1 MTILVAGGSGLV
13 GSAVVRT
20 LRQANRNVIGIS
32 SNDVNLLDRE
42 KTFSFIQDLKPIAII
57 DAAAKVG
64 GIGGN
69 NAYPVEFLSQNLQ
82 IQTNLMDAAHN
93 ANVDKFVFLGS
104 SCIYP
109 KESPQPIKEEYLLT
123 GELEQT
129 NSAYA
134 IAKISGIELI
144 RSYRKEFG
152 HKWIS
157 LMPTNLYGPNDNFD
171 LENGHV
177 LPALI
182 RKFVEAQRSESRE
195 VTAWGTGTPL
205 REFLYVEDLARAV
218 ILCLDRYDD
227 AQHINVGTAEEISI
241 KHLAEKIASK
251 VGFKGKILWDNDK
264 PDGTLRKVLD
274 NQKILNLGWK
284 PMISLDEGLTKTIE
298 WYKQT
303 KKFQSIQNKK

>member
-251 VGFKGKILWDNDK
+251 VGFKGKILWDNNK
-264 PDGTLRKVLD
+264 PDGTFRKVLD

-303 KKFQSIQNKK
+303 KKF